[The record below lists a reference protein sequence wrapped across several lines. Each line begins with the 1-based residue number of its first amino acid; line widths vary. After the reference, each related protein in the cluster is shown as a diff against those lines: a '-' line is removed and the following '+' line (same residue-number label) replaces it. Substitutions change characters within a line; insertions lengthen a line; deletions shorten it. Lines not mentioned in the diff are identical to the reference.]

1 MSRAERLAFLVELL
15 AAVVV
20 PLLALALLLGV
31 ALVVQA
37 VWSPVAGGI
46 ATLVVLALIAL
57 SYWWLPHG

>member
-1 MSRAERLAFLVELL
+1 MSRGERLAFLVELL

-46 ATLVVLALIAL
+46 AALVVLALIAF